1 VIPTPILKVFP
12 KTFIN
17 IRERIKRKKGFK
29 ANLGSFFIMQT
40 IIVVV
45 IVVSVII
52 GIFGLIY
59 YSWCKNN
66 IPLQA
71 TEFSFDDV
79 YHYEEGRI

>member
-1 VIPTPILKVFP
+1 
-12 KTFIN
+12 
-17 IRERIKRKKGFK
+17 
-29 ANLGSFFIMQT
+29 MQT
-40 IIVVV
+40 IIIVV

-79 YHYEEGRI
+79 YQYQEARV